1 MAIAYSDI
9 IDPQVIEK
17 IIGADYQNEARLVN
31 SGIIDR
37 QGLPPEGTHVSWIK
51 ETLFSGDDEGQAIGV
66 NTEIS
71 LKSKVQAKYQLP
83 IFDRADGA
91 ELDDIS
97 EEIMAKRGREGVEAD
112 LANAIS
118 AKAAQMVDSAGIKI
132 IDGSA
137 KFIITDAN
145 NYNNANGSQANL
157 VDLEETKAKRG
168 EKGTSFDSGFMIM
181 RGLMYHKLAS
191 LGLVAATSNTMG
203 NMAQNEIVRGG
214 LTGTILNMN
223 LFSTDKIALE
233 STGGVDHLIIF
244 VERGALKMLLGATPN
259 MDPVLRAHRAF
270 KSTSKFRVKMG
281 GVVSGLSWEGTQSNP
296 ANTTNTALATGTNWA
311 QAATNI
317 KNVPIAVVRFD
328 APTF

>member
-1 MAIAYSDI
+1 
-9 IDPQVIEK
+9 
-17 IIGADYQNEARLVN
+17 
-31 SGIIDR
+31 
-37 QGLPPEGTHVSWIK
+37 
-51 ETLFSGDDEGQAIGV
+51 
-66 NTEIS
+66 
-71 LKSKVQAKYQLP
+71 
-83 IFDRADGA
+83 
-91 ELDDIS
+91 
-97 EEIMAKRGREGVEAD
+97 
-112 LANAIS
+112 
-118 AKAAQMVDSAGIKI
+118 MVDSAGIKI
-132 IDGSA
+132 IDGSGA
-137 KFIITDAN
+137 FIVTNAS

-168 EKGTSFDSGFMIM
+168 EKGTAFDGGFMIM

-203 NMAQNEIVRGG
+203 NMVQNEVVRNG

-233 STGGVDHLIIF
+233 AGGDHYIHF

-281 GVVSGLSWEGTQSNP
+281 GVMSGLSWSAAQSNP
-296 ANTTNTALATGTNWA
+296 ANTTNTALATGTNWEL
-311 QAATNI
+311 AATNV
-317 KNVPIAVVRFD
+317 KNVPMAVVRFD

>member
-17 IIGADYQNEARLVN
+17 IIGADYQNEARLVS
-31 SGIIDR
+31 SGILNR
-37 QGLPPEGTHVSWIK
+37 QGLPPEGTFVSWIK
-51 ETLFSGDDEGQAIGV
+51 ETLFSGDDEGQSLGV

-71 LKSKVQAKYQLP
+71 LKSKVQAQYQLP

-112 LANAIS
+112 MANAIS
-118 AKAAQMVDSAGIKI
+118 AKSAQMVDSAGIKI
-132 IDGSA
+132 IDGSSA
-137 KFIITDAN
+137 FIVTNAT
-145 NYNNANGSQANL
+145 NYNDANGSQANL

-168 EKGTSFDSGFMIM
+168 EKGTSFDGGFMIM

-203 NMAQNEIVRGG
+203 NMVQNEVVRNG

-233 STGGVDHLIIF
+233 SGGDHYIQLI
-244 VERGALKMLLGATPN
+244 EAGALKMLLGATPN
-259 MDPVLRAHRAF
+259 MDPVLRDFRSF
-270 KSTSKFRVKMG
+270 KSITKFRVKMG
-281 GVVSGLSWEGTQSNP
+281 GVVSGLSWSGTQSNP
-296 ANTTNTALATGTNWA
+296 ANTTNTALATGSNWEL
-311 QAATNI
+311 AATNI
-317 KNVPIAVVRFD
+317 KNVPMAVVRFD

>member
-31 SGIIDR
+31 SGIITR
-37 QGLPPEGTHVSWIK
+37 EGLPPEGTHVSWIK

-71 LKSKVQAKYQLP
+71 LKSKVQAQYQLP
-83 IFDRADGA
+83 VFDRADGA

-118 AKAAQMVDSAGIKI
+118 AKSAQMVDSAGIKI
-132 IDGSA
+132 IDGSGA
-137 KFIITDAN
+137 FIVTNAS

-168 EKGTSFDSGFMIM
+168 EKGTAFDGGFMIM

-203 NMAQNEIVRGG
+203 NMVQNEVVRNG

-233 STGGVDHLIIF
+233 AGGDHYIHF

-281 GVVSGLSWEGTQSNP
+281 GVMSGLSWSAAQSNP
-296 ANTTNTALATGTNWA
+296 ANTTNTALATGTNWEL
-311 QAATNI
+311 AATNV
-317 KNVPIAVVRFD
+317 KNVPMAVVRFD

>member
-31 SGIIDR
+31 SGIITR
-37 QGLPPEGTHVSWIK
+37 EGLPPEGTHVSWIK
-51 ETLFSGDDEGQAIGV
+51 ETLFSGDEEGQAIGV

-71 LKSKVQAKYQLP
+71 LKSKVQAQYQLP

-112 LANAIS
+112 IANAIS
-118 AKAAQMVDSAGIKI
+118 AKSAQMVDSAGIKI
-132 IDGSA
+132 IDGA
-137 KFIITDAN
+137 GAFIVTNATN
-145 NYNNANGSQANL
+145 FNNASGSQANL
-157 VDLEETKAKRG
+157 VDLEQTKSTRG
-168 EKGTSFDSGFMIM
+168 EKGTGFDGGFMIM

-203 NMAQNEIVRGG
+203 NMVQNEVVRNG

-233 STGGVDHLIIF
+233 SGESDHYIHFL
-244 VERGALKMLLGATPN
+244 EAGALKMLLGATPN

-281 GVVSGLSWEGTQSNP
+281 GVVSGLSWSATQSNP
-296 ANTTNTALATGTNWA
+296 ANTTNTALATGTNWEL
-311 QAATNI
+311 AATNI
-317 KNVPIAVVRFD
+317 KNVPMAVVRFD

>member
-31 SGIIDR
+31 SGIITR
-37 QGLPPEGTHVSWIK
+37 EGLPPEGTHVSWIK

-71 LKSKVQAKYQLP
+71 LKSKVQAQYQLP
-83 IFDRADGA
+83 VFDRADGA

-118 AKAAQMVDSAGIKI
+118 AKSAQMVDSAGIKI
-132 IDGSA
+132 IDGSGA
-137 KFIITDAN
+137 FIVTNAS
-145 NYNNANGSQANL
+145 NYNNA
-157 VDLEETKAKRG
+157 
-168 EKGTSFDSGFMIM
+168 GTAFDGGFMIM

-203 NMAQNEIVRGG
+203 NMVQNEVVRNG

-233 STGGVDHLIIF
+233 ATGDHYIHF

-281 GVVSGLSWEGTQSNP
+281 GVMSGLSWSATQSNP
-296 ANTTNTALATGTNWA
+296 ANTTNTALATGTNWEL
-311 QAATNI
+311 AATNV
-317 KNVPIAVVRFD
+317 KNVPMAVVRFD

>member
-1 MAIAYSDI
+1 MAISYSDI
-9 IDPQVIEK
+9 VDPQVIEK

-51 ETLFSGDDEGQAIGV
+51 ETLFSGDEEGQAIGV

-71 LKSKVQAKYQLP
+71 LKSKVQVQYQLP
-83 IFDRADGA
+83 VFDRADGA

-112 LANAIS
+112 MANAIS

-132 IDGSA
+132 IDGSRA
-137 KFIITDAN
+137 FVVTDGN

-157 VDLEETKAKRG
+157 VDLEETKATRG
-168 EKGTSFDSGFMIM
+168 EKGTAFDSGFMIM

-203 NMAQNEIVRGG
+203 NMAQDEIVRGG

-233 STGGVDHLIIF
+233 TGGDHFIVFI
-244 VERGALKMLLGATPN
+244 ERGALKMLLGATPN
-259 MDPVLRAHRAF
+259 MDPVLRDFRSF
-270 KSTSKFRVKMG
+270 KSISKFRVKMG
-281 GVVSGLSWEGTQSNP
+281 GVVSGLSWGATQSNP
-296 ANTTNTALATGTNWA
+296 ANTTNTALATGTNWS
-311 QAATNI
+311 QAVTNI
-317 KNVPIAVVRFD
+317 KNLPMAVVRFD